1 MHTINVLNS
10 VSTIELILVSITFTE
25 LFGYFIF
32 ILAAREGL
40 PWDPSISVTTGS
52 QTINS
57 RVVPA
62 MRLLAFFKQIPEF
75 SQLNVEDKMALTKY
89 NLMTLL
95 IFNCALAFNINT
107 KQIQETDTDVP
118 WNISM
123 IRANHGNETFIQIK
137 NIFESYVQIGQ
148 KNQRII
154 QLALIV
160 LIFTKGLSTLDG
172 ESQPIL
178 NDNMAVYRAQNYYVE
193 LLWKYME
200 TAHGF
205 EQAFR
210 IFSTLITR
218 FLSWQVLENKLRNNV
233 GQILST
239 TDEHELL
246 PLMKSLLRV

>member
-1 MHTINVLNS
+1 
-10 VSTIELILVSITFTE
+10 
-25 LFGYFIF
+25 
-32 ILAAREGL
+32 
-40 PWDPSISVTTGS
+40 
-52 QTINS
+52 
-57 RVVPA
+57 

-75 SQLNVEDKMALTKY
+75 NQLNMDDKMILAKY
-89 NLMTLL
+89 NLVSLL
-95 IFNCALAFNINT
+95 LPNSALSFNINT
-107 KQIQETDTDVP
+107 KHIREAHTDAP
-118 WNISM
+118 WNVSL
-123 IRANHGNETFIQIK
+123 IRTNHGNETFIQIK

-148 KNQRII
+148 NNQRII

-172 ESQPIL
+172 ESEPIL
-178 NDNMAVYRAQNYYVE
+178 NDSMAVYRAQTYYVE

-218 FLSWQVLENKLRNNV
+218 FLSWQVLENKLRNNI